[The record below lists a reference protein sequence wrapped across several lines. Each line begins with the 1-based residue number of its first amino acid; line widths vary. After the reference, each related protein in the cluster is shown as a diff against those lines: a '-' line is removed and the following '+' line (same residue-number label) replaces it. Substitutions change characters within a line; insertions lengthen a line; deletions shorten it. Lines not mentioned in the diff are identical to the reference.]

1 MTLLEALERG
11 WLVSPQRRRLTPNR
25 NTAGA
30 AMVEPI
36 EACVWHYTAS
46 GATAGTIAWLCDP
59 AARASAHF
67 VVGRDGEV
75 WQLAPLSDRTWHA
88 GGSTSRLLG
97 RGNVNGRSVG
107 VEVVNW
113 GPLKRDGGRLLP
125 WAGRPVDVA
134 TVEAGGRLW
143 DAYPEAQILACEGLA
158 AALAREVSAL
168 RDSARH
174 VGHQDVDPRRKI
186 DPGPHWPWER
196 IRAAVRRDRG

>member
-1 MTLLEALERG
+1 MLLEVIDSG
-11 WLVSPQRRRLTPNR
+11 WLVPPQRRRLTPNR
-25 NTAGA
+25 NAAGA
-30 AMVEPI
+30 AMVAPI

-75 WQLAPLSDRTWHA
+75 WQLAPLTDRTWHA
-88 GGSTSRLLG
+88 GGSASRLLG

-113 GPLKRDGGRLLP
+113 GPLRRGDGGRLLP
-125 WAGRPVDVA
+125 WAGRAVEVETTEVD
-134 TVEAGGRLW
+134 GRLW
-143 DAYPEAQILACEGLA
+143 DAYPEAQIRACETLA
-158 AALAREVSAL
+158 SVLSFAEPALA
-168 RDSARH
+168 DPARH

-196 IRAAVRRDRG
+196 IRAAVRRDRA